1 MIAVAEMI
9 SPADHTM
16 PNPVDAFL
24 SPTLQAA
31 IEQTYYAPI
40 NWHCRLEQ
48 LLLDPSFIEQPD
60 RHVGLF
66 SDHGVVHVRDVAQQV
81 LTVLQTVYGVL
92 IPERSSERL
101 ERMQGLGVL
110 LAYWHDVG
118 MVDFSTFGRK
128 MHPERA
134 SQLIFAPELDD
145 WLAQVWQDDR
155 GRIASYLTA
164 LTHDTGLPI
173 APPVLL
179 REILALAMA
188 HSKSK
193 VPMACLND
201 MIQLRAR
208 VLHAAAADL
217 QHQYNPYTPPGPT
230 NPHLARFYTDYP
242 VQAFTWLVDSRPPLQ
257 ELAQDVVD
265 TLRAL
270 RCADALRQRGTVLK
284 TSGGYEI
291 FLNRETAQA
300 VFALRL
306 GADHLYLLE
315 MPDPI
320 SSGEANIASSE
331 MDPAGD
337 LRISLHRGRFAT
349 QERNSFAAR
358 CTARVI
364 QDIQA
369 DTLASFARPDVVPGQ
384 KTAAEMLILLEETDD
399 NLTFAELVWEM
410 LHQIDDAAAQRI
422 RIVPSLHNCS
432 PTEREVYVNAAPL
445 AWSEAEKRTLLTHLE
460 HYGHPVAQIDLIK
473 AFHHARLAHLNAGQ
487 TLIEAGT
494 PSGFVYL
501 PLGDGLKIIP
511 LGGYATFSVAAWM
524 PLGVTGVIR
533 GDVRNAQV
541 VAEQPVDVLIV
552 PQSVYLKR
560 WHATHSYASFR
571 QAVGL

>member
-1 MIAVAEMI
+1 
-9 SPADHTM
+9 M

-24 SPTLQAA
+24 SPPLQAA
-31 IEQTYYAPI
+31 IEQKYYAPI

-48 LLLDPSFIEQPD
+48 LLLDPSFIEQPNK
-60 RHVGLF
+60 HVGLF

-81 LTVLQTVYGVL
+81 LTVLQRAHGVL
-92 IPERSSERL
+92 IPERSTERWQW
-101 ERMQGLGVL
+101 MQAIGVL

-118 MVDFSTFGRK
+118 MVDFSAFGRK

-134 SQLIFAPELDD
+134 SQLIFAPELDE

-155 GRIASYLTA
+155 GRVASYLTT
-164 LTHDTGLPI
+164 LTHETGLAL
-173 APPVLL
+173 APSVLL
-179 REILALAMA
+179 REIMALALA

-193 VPMACLND
+193 IPMACLND
-201 MIQLRAR
+201 GTQLRAK
-208 VLHAAAADL
+208 VLDAAATNL
-217 QHQYNPYTPPGPT
+217 QHQYNPLAPSGPL
-230 NPHLARFYTDYP
+230 NPHLNRFYTDYAT
-242 VQAFTWLVDSRPPLQ
+242 QAFTWLVDTRPNLQ
-257 ELAQDVVD
+257 ELAQDVID

-291 FLNRETAQA
+291 FLNQETAQA

-306 GADHLYLLE
+306 GSDHLYLLE
-315 MPDPI
+315 MSDMI

-349 QERNSFAAR
+349 RERNGFAAQ
-358 CTARVI
+358 CTALVI

-369 DTLASFARPDVVPGQ
+369 DTIASFGRSNVAPGL
-384 KTAAEMLILLEETDD
+384 KAAAEMFILLEETDD
-399 NLTFAELVWEM
+399 NLAFTELVRAELR
-410 LHQIDDAAAQRI
+410 QIDAAAAQRI
-422 RIVPSLHNCS
+422 RIVPSLRNCS
-432 PTEREVYVNAAPL
+432 PIERDVYVSASPITWTA
-445 AWSEAEKRTLLTHLE
+445 SEKQTLLTHLA
-460 HYGHPVAQIDLIK
+460 HYGHPVTQIDLEE
-473 AFHHARLAHLNAGQ
+473 AFHHVRLAHLDAGQ
-487 TLIEAGT
+487 TLIEAGA

-501 PLGDGLKIIP
+501 PLGDGLKIVP

-533 GDVRNAQV
+533 GDVRNAYAV
-541 VAEQPVDVLIV
+541 VEQPVDVLII

-560 WHATHSYASFR
+560 WHATHSHTSFR